1 MDINSI
7 NSYNGIYVNN
17 KKQDE
22 SENKKAE
29 KMSKTNEILLASIQF
44 AEDHNDVKAIL
55 KSAVK
60 NNRIKQIGTLLY
72 QADDYI
78 YADLLKFYGEPQANN
93 LKKVAEKD
101 IKIAPK
107 FVDLIEKGNYSV
119 LVTKIDGLNG
129 KDLIPFSQGYNLL
142 SEDAKKSAYADVQKL
157 LGAGIINQ
165 DMLRGDNAWY
175 VNPETKEIVVPFWDK
190 IRPTDTNEAPQILD
204 TLYKTIFKK

>member
-17 KKQDE
+17 KKSDE
-22 SENKKAE
+22 SVNKKAE
-29 KMSKTNEILLASIQF
+29 KMSKTNEILLASLQF

-60 NNRIKQIGTLLY
+60 NNRIKQIGKLLY

-78 YADLLKFYGEPQANN
+78 YADLLKYYGAPQAQN

-101 IKIAPK
+101 IKLAPK

-129 KDLIPFSQGYNLL
+129 KDLIPLSQGYSML
-142 SEDAKKSAYADVQKL
+142 SDDAKKSAYADVQKL
-157 LGAGIINQ
+157 LGTGIVNQ

-175 VNPETKEIVVPFWDK
+175 INPETKEIVVPFWDK
-190 IRPTDTNEAPQILD
+190 IRPLDSNEAPQILEA
-204 TLYKTIFKK
+204 LYKTIFKK

>member
-17 KKQDE
+17 KKQGE

-29 KMSKTNEILLASIQF
+29 KMSKTNEILLASIQL

-175 VNPETKEIVVPFWDK
+175 INPETKEIVVPFWDK
-190 IRPTDTNEAPQILD
+190 IRPLDANEAPQILEA
-204 TLYKTIFKK
+204 LYKTIFKK

>member
-17 KKQDE
+17 KKPNE
-22 SENKKAE
+22 SGNKKAE
-29 KMSKTNEILLASIQF
+29 KMSETNEILLASLQV
-44 AEDHNDVKAIL
+44 AENHDDVKAIL

-78 YADLLKFYGEPQANN
+78 YADLLKFYSDPQAQN

-107 FVDLIEKGNYSV
+107 FIDLVEKGNHSV
-119 LVTKIDGLNG
+119 LVTKIDGLNS
-129 KDLIPFSQGYNLL
+129 KDLIPFKEGYKLL
-142 SEDAKKSAYADVQKL
+142 SDDSKKSAYKDIQKL
-157 LGAGIINQ
+157 LSMGIINQ
-165 DMLRGDNAWY
+165 DMLRGDNAFFI
-175 VNPETKEIVVPFWDK
+175 NPETKEIVVPFWDK
-190 IRPTDTNEAPQILD
+190 LRPVDQNEAPQILD
-204 TLYKTIFKK
+204 SLYKTIFKK

>member
-17 KKQDE
+17 KKQGE

-29 KMSKTNEILLASIQF
+29 KMSKTNEILLASIQL

-175 VNPETKEIVVPFWDK
+175 INPETKEIVVPFWDK
-190 IRPTDTNEAPQILD
+190 IRPTDANEAPQILD